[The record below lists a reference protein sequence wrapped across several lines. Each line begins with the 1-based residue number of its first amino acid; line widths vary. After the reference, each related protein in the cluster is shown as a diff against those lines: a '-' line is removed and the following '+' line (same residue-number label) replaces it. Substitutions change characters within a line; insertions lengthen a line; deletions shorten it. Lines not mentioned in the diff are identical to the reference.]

1 MAPCGFVLHCCGLF
15 VPYAR
20 ILSNFRVGR
29 HPRALSL
36 TICYFVCFRL
46 TSSYFRYLL
55 KPFAYLLS
63 LFCPKRPIAASTPT
77 EAECKQR
84 HRTTRTKLI
93 GY

>member
-46 TSSYFRYLL
+46 TSSHFCYLL
-55 KPFAYLLS
+55 KLFAYLLL
-63 LFCPKRPIAASTPT
+63 LFVPNAPSPPLPLQRLNASNGTGRPEPS
-77 EAECKQR
+77 
-84 HRTTRTKLI
+84 
-93 GY
+93 